1 MFSFAITLSVS
12 KPFDTSLLVYL
23 LVKEIVMYYDFE
35 DHATSRRRKWLQKIQ
50 SKMHR
55 QEIRGKLILMFAFG
69 FGVGFACCTVLVSI
83 IDKARGIL

>member
-1 MFSFAITLSVS
+1 
-12 KPFDTSLLVYL
+12 
-23 LVKEIVMYYDFE
+23 MYYDFE

-69 FGVGFACCTVLVSI
+69 FGVGFAVCATLVAYL
-83 IDKARGIL
+83 DHARGVL